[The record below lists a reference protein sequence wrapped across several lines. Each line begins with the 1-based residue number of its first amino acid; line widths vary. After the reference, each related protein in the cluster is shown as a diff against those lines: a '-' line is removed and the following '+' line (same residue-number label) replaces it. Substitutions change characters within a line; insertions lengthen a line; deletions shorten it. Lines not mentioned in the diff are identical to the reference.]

1 MKPLKLSL
9 APLLIMG
16 LTTLSINAQEKKE
29 QLWYCGEE
37 TVKPGFIDEYLKLS
51 REFIEI
57 CKQEK
62 FPFSFYTW
70 TSKPFVYELWYPVNT
85 LDDVKEIDKAWQK
98 VTEKFGA
105 EKYAA
110 FNNTKV
116 RNRSYSMSIR
126 NDLQY
131 TPKNPDY
138 DRNEVMFC
146 RWIEYSL
153 IPGKNSEFEEAVKWM
168 NSQRESAGPGHF
180 VMYGTGG
187 LGYDDPV
194 YMEFICATSQDDF
207 LKRTGAL
214 SEKMAAPL
222 KEYRSKIYP
231 LTREMK
237 SYDWWLLRDLSY
249 VPAAE

>member
-180 VMYGTGG
+180 VIYGTGG

-194 YMEFICATSQDDF
+194 YMELINTTSQEDF

-222 KEYRSKIYP
+222 KEYHGKIYP

-237 SYDWWLLRDLSY
+237 SYDWWLLWDLSY
-249 VPAAE
+249 QPAGN